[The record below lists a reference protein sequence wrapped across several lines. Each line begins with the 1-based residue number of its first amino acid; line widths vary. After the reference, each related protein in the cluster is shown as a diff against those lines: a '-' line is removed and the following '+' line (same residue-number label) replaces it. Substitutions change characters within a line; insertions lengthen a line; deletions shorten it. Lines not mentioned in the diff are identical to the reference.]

1 MRTTVT
7 LRFQIE
13 RGWDQRCPTSRA
25 SFRALVQAPALVL
38 AATVLLGF
46 GTPAAAAQSPETAP
60 APAPATKPIHPH
72 KPPAAHSTASPAAP
86 APDAVTPAAPQLPN
100 WPANDKPGNAS
111 VTWDSQ
117 GLRINAANSSLQ
129 QILKDVS
136 TATGAKFEGLGSDE
150 RVFGAYGPGQARDV
164 LSQLLQGSGYNV
176 MMIGD
181 QGQGTPREVVLS
193 ARKSGTAQPAG
204 GSASNNP
211 DEDADVE
218 EQPQPPPQ
226 PPVPPFRPGFAPGA
240 GPRTPQQALQERQ
253 EQQQQQ
259 LQQQQQQQSPGNPPN

>member
-1 MRTTVT
+1 MRTIMP

-13 RGWDQRCPTSRA
+13 PDWALQRHASRK
-25 SFRALVQAPALVL
+25 SLRPLVQASVLVL
-38 AATVLLGF
+38 AAAVLLGF
-46 GTPAAAAQSPETAP
+46 GPPALAAQSPDTASAP
-60 APAPATKPIHPH
+60 ALSPKPIHHH
-72 KPPAAHSTASPAAP
+72 KPTAAHSTTPAVSPAPAAVTQAAVIPAAP
-86 APDAVTPAAPQLPN
+86 KLPN
-100 WPANDKPGNAS
+100 WPANDRPGKAS

-117 GLRINAANSSLQ
+117 GLRINAANSSLE

-136 TATGAKFEGLGSDE
+136 AATGAKVEGMGSDE

-181 QGQGTPREVVLS
+181 QGQGTPRQVVLS
-193 ARKSGTAQPAG
+193 ARQNGDSQSAAAGPAG
-204 GSASNNP
+204 NP

-218 EQPQPPPQ
+218 EQPQPTPQ
-226 PPVPPFRPGFAPGA
+226 PPVQPFRPGFPPG
-240 GPRTPQQALQERQ
+240 GPVRTPQQALQERQ

-259 LQQQQQQQSPGNPPN
+259 QQSPVIPPN